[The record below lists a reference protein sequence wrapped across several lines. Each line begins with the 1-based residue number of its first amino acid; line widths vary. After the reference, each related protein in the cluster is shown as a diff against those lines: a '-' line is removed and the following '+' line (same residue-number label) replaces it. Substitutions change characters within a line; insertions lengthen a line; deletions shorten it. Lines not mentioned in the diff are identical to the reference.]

1 MRKRCMCGIF
11 AMEEKIKLLQPVSSP
26 GFSPQIFMYVLN
38 KKIFVLLIY
47 QVMNGEADYFVLGSA
62 TSGTMRLPVQ

>member
-1 MRKRCMCGIF
+1 MCQSF

-47 QVMNGEADYFVLGSA
+47 QVMNGEADYFVLCSA